1 MIFNNEEYK
10 IIKQEP
16 NYAISKTGKVLSIK
30 RNCLRNTYIKNNG
43 YEQITIG
50 NNHYYIHRLVAEAF
64 LPNPNNYTVINHK
77 DHNRKNNHVDN
88 LEWCTTQYNNSY
100 SNCNQRLKECRGLN
114 VKVTNLDTNEVNKF
128 LSIRD
133 AAKFLNIG
141 NSALCYTLSH
151 SGIYKRKYK
160 IEYC

>member
-77 DHNRKNNHVDN
+77 DHNRKIIM
-88 LEWCTTQYNNSY
+88 L
-100 SNCNQRLKECRGLN
+100 
-114 VKVTNLDTNEVNKF
+114 
-128 LSIRD
+128 I
-133 AAKFLNIG
+133 I
-141 NSALCYTLSH
+141 
-151 SGIYKRKYK
+151 
-160 IEYC
+160 